1 MGKEFFIWIG
11 NLRFVGNVA
20 FKFFF
25 ANFVIFYQIRN
36 NYYGADT
43 ASLGLADLY
52 KKFRG
57 DEPPKKEL
65 GHPRSKLLTHSF
77 IHTYRTYKK
86 IMHS

>member
-1 MGKEFFIWIG
+1 MWQI
-11 NLRFVGNVA
+11 V
-20 FKFFF
+20 
-25 ANFVIFYQIRN
+25 NFVIFYQIRN

-65 GHPRSKLLTHSF
+65 GHPRSKLLC
-77 IHTYRTYKK
+77 IHTRIHSYIHIEHTKK